1 MLHKVSKTK
10 KKLILASGS
19 RIRRQLLEGVGLE
32 FQVINSNVDEDLIK
46 EELHGRSFR
55 EQVSRLAS
63 EKARSVSMDNLE
75 AFVIGSDN
83 MCTIDDE
90 IFDKPI
96 DHEDAVNHLSSLSG
110 KKHFQNN
117 GISIYREG
125 REIWS
130 NFDVTELEM
139 KKLSLQEK
147 IITYFANS
155 SQPVSITEI
164 AKRVMTSYECARRL
178 CTEMYELGLLSRT
191 KVDKANKGRPGYLYG
206 PA

>member
-1 MLHKVSKTK
+1 MVLTKVSKTK

-32 FQVINSNVDEDLIK
+32 FQVINSNVDEDLLK
-46 EELHGRSFR
+46 KELHGRSFR

-63 EKARSVSMDNLE
+63 EKARIVSMDNLE

-83 MCTIDDE
+83 MCTIDDK

-117 GISIYREG
+117 GISIFHEG
-125 REIWS
+125 KEIWS
-130 NFDVTELEM
+130 NYDVTELEM
-139 KKLSLQEK
+139 KKLSPQEIEDYLNLDK
-147 IITYFANS
+147 PYSACGCYHFESNGKDLFT
-155 SQPVSITEI
+155 SINGLEST
-164 AKRVMTSYECARRL
+164 VMGLAMEHL
-178 CTEMYELGLLSRT
+178 IEKLNQLGVIEL
-191 KVDKANKGRPGYLYG
+191 
-206 PA
+206 

>member
-1 MLHKVSKTK
+1 MLPKVSKTK

-32 FQVINSNVDEDLIK
+32 FQVINSNVDEDLLK
-46 EELHGRSFR
+46 KELHGRSFR

-63 EKARSVSMDNLE
+63 EKARTVSMDNLE

-117 GISIYREG
+117 GISIFHEG
-125 REIWS
+125 REVWS

-139 KKLSLQEK
+139 KKLSLQEIDDYLNLDK
-147 IITYFANS
+147 CYYITDSHGLITTVDIVDNIGIIT
-155 SQPVSITEI
+155 VSYTHLTLPT
-164 AKRVMTSYECARRL
+164 KRIV
-178 CTEMYELGLLSRT
+178 
-191 KVDKANKGRPGYLYG
+191 
-206 PA
+206 

>member
-1 MLHKVSKTK
+1 MVLPKVSKTK

-32 FQVINSNVDEDLIK
+32 FQVINSNVDEDLLK
-46 EELHGRSFR
+46 KELHGRPFR
-55 EQVSRLAS
+55 EQVVRLAA
-63 EKARSVSMDNLE
+63 EKARAVSTDNLE
-75 AFVIGSDN
+75 SFVIGSDN
-83 MCTIDDE
+83 MCTIDDK

-117 GISIYREG
+117 GISIFHEG

-139 KKLSLQEK
+139 KKLSLQEIEDYLNLDK
-147 IITYFANS
+147 PYSACGCYHFESNGKDLFT
-155 SQPVSITEI
+155 SINGLEST
-164 AKRVMTSYECARRL
+164 VMGLAMEHL
-178 CTEMYELGLLSRT
+178 IEKLNQLGVIEL
-191 KVDKANKGRPGYLYG
+191 
-206 PA
+206 

>member
-1 MLHKVSKTK
+1 MVLPKVSQTK

-19 RIRRQLLEGVGLE
+19 RIRRQLLEGVGLQ
-32 FQVINSNVDEDLIK
+32 FQVINSNVDEDFLK
-46 EELHGRSFR
+46 KELHGRPFG
-55 EQVSRLAS
+55 EQVVRLAS
-63 EKARSVSMDNLE
+63 EKARTVSMDNPE

-117 GISIYREG
+117 GISIYHEG

-139 KKLSLQEK
+139 KKLSLQEIEDYLNLDK
-147 IITYFANS
+147 PYSACGCYHFEANGKDLFKSIIGLEST
-155 SQPVSITEI
+155 
-164 AKRVMTSYECARRL
+164 VMGLAMEQL
-178 CTEMYELGLLSRT
+178 IEKLNQLDVIEL
-191 KVDKANKGRPGYLYG
+191 
-206 PA
+206 

>member
-1 MLHKVSKTK
+1 MVLTKVSQTK

-19 RIRRQLLEGVGLE
+19 RIRRQLLEGVGLR
-32 FQVINSNVDEDLIK
+32 FQVINSNVDEDLLKK
-46 EELHGRSFR
+46 ELYGRPFR
-55 EQVSRLAS
+55 EQVVRLAA
-63 EKARSVSMDNLE
+63 EKARVVSMDNLE

-83 MCTIDDE
+83 MCTIDDK

-117 GISIYREG
+117 GISIFHEG

-139 KKLSLQEK
+139 KKLSLQEIEDYLNLDK
-147 IITYFANS
+147 PYSACGCYHFESNGKDLFT
-155 SQPVSITEI
+155 SINGFEST
-164 AKRVMTSYECARRL
+164 VMGLAMEHL
-178 CTEMYELGLLSRT
+178 IEKLNQLGVIEL
-191 KVDKANKGRPGYLYG
+191 
-206 PA
+206 

>member
-1 MLHKVSKTK
+1 MVLTKVSKTK

-32 FQVINSNVDEDLIK
+32 FQVINSNVDEDLLK
-46 EELHGRSFR
+46 KELHGRSFR

-63 EKARSVSMDNLE
+63 EKARTVSMDNLE

-83 MCTIDDE
+83 MCTIDDK

-117 GISIYREG
+117 GISIFHEG
-125 REIWS
+125 KEIWS
-130 NFDVTELEM
+130 NYDVTELEM
-139 KKLSLQEK
+139 KKLSPQEIEDYLNLDK
-147 IITYFANS
+147 PYSACGCYHFESNGKDLFT
-155 SQPVSITEI
+155 SINGLEST
-164 AKRVMTSYECARRL
+164 VMGLAMEHL
-178 CTEMYELGLLSRT
+178 IEKLNQLGVIEL
-191 KVDKANKGRPGYLYG
+191 
-206 PA
+206 

>member
-1 MLHKVSKTK
+1 MLPKVSKTK

-63 EKARSVSMDNLE
+63 EKARTVSMDNLE

-83 MCTIDDE
+83 MCTIDDK

-117 GISIYREG
+117 GISIFHEG

-130 NFDVTELEM
+130 NYDVTELEM
-139 KKLSLQEK
+139 KKLSPKEIEDYLNLDKPYSACGCYHFESNGKDLFTSINGLESTVMGLAMEHLIEK
-147 IITYFANS
+147 LNQLGVI
-155 SQPVSITEI
+155 
-164 AKRVMTSYECARRL
+164 
-178 CTEMYELGLLSRT
+178 EL
-191 KVDKANKGRPGYLYG
+191 
-206 PA
+206 

>member
-1 MLHKVSKTK
+1 MLPKVSKTK

-32 FQVINSNVDEDLIK
+32 FQVINSNVDEDLLKK
-46 EELHGRSFR
+46 ELYGRPFR
-55 EQVSRLAS
+55 EQVVRLAA
-63 EKARSVSMDNLE
+63 EKARAVSTDNLE
-75 AFVIGSDN
+75 SFVIGSDN
-83 MCTIDDE
+83 MCTIDDK

-117 GISIYREG
+117 GISIFHEG

-139 KKLSLQEK
+139 KKLSLQEIEDYLNLDK
-147 IITYFANS
+147 PYSACGCYHFESNGKDLFT
-155 SQPVSITEI
+155 SINGLEST
-164 AKRVMTSYECARRL
+164 VMGLAMEHL
-178 CTEMYELGLLSRT
+178 IEKLNQLGVIEL
-191 KVDKANKGRPGYLYG
+191 
-206 PA
+206 

>member
-1 MLHKVSKTK
+1 VLPKVSKTK

-32 FQVINSNVDEDLIK
+32 FQVIKSNVDEDLIK

-63 EKARSVSMDNLE
+63 EKACIVSMDNLE

-83 MCTIDDE
+83 MCTIDDK

-117 GISIYREG
+117 GISIFHEG
-125 REIWS
+125 KEIWS
-130 NFDVTELEM
+130 NYDVTELEM
-139 KKLSLQEK
+139 KKLSPQEIEDYLNLDK
-147 IITYFANS
+147 PYSACGCYHFESNGKDLFT
-155 SQPVSITEI
+155 SINGLEST
-164 AKRVMTSYECARRL
+164 VMGLAMEHL
-178 CTEMYELGLLSRT
+178 IEKLNQLGVIEL
-191 KVDKANKGRPGYLYG
+191 
-206 PA
+206 

>member
-1 MLHKVSKTK
+1 MLPKVSKTK

-32 FQVINSNVDEDLIK
+32 FQVINSNVDEDLLK
-46 EELHGRSFR
+46 KELHGRSFR

-63 EKARSVSMDNLE
+63 EKARTVSMDNLE
-75 AFVIGSDN
+75 AFVIGSDS

-117 GISIYREG
+117 GISIFHEG
-125 REIWS
+125 KEIWS
-130 NFDVTELEM
+130 NYDVTELEM
-139 KKLSLQEK
+139 KKLSPQEIEDYLNLDK
-147 IITYFANS
+147 PYSACGCYHFESNGKDLFT
-155 SQPVSITEI
+155 SINGLEST
-164 AKRVMTSYECARRL
+164 VMGLAMEHL
-178 CTEMYELGLLSRT
+178 IEKLNQLGVIEL
-191 KVDKANKGRPGYLYG
+191 
-206 PA
+206 

>member
-1 MLHKVSKTK
+1 MC
-10 KKLILASGS
+10 
-19 RIRRQLLEGVGLE
+19 IR
-32 FQVINSNVDEDLIK
+32 D
-46 EELHGRSFR
+46 RSFR

-63 EKARSVSMDNLE
+63 EKARTVSMDNLE

-117 GISIYREG
+117 GISIYHEG

-130 NFDVTELEM
+130 NFDATELEM
-139 KKLSLQEK
+139 KKLSRQEIEDYLNLDK
-147 IITYFANS
+147 PYSACGCYHFEYNGKDLFTNINGLEST
-155 SQPVSITEI
+155 
-164 AKRVMTSYECARRL
+164 VMGLAMEYLIEKLNQL
-178 CTEMYELGLLSRT
+178 CVIEL
-191 KVDKANKGRPGYLYG
+191 
-206 PA
+206 

>member
-1 MLHKVSKTK
+1 MLPKVSKTK

-46 EELHGRSFR
+46 EELHGRSFK

-63 EKARSVSMDNLE
+63 EKARIVSMDNLE

-83 MCTIDDE
+83 MCTIDDK

-117 GISIYREG
+117 GISIFHEG
-125 REIWS
+125 KEIWS
-130 NFDVTELEM
+130 NYDVTELEM
-139 KKLSLQEK
+139 KKLSPQGIEDYLNLDKPYSACGCYHFESNGKDLFTSINGLESTAMGLAMEHLIEK
-147 IITYFANS
+147 LNQLGVI
-155 SQPVSITEI
+155 
-164 AKRVMTSYECARRL
+164 
-178 CTEMYELGLLSRT
+178 EL
-191 KVDKANKGRPGYLYG
+191 
-206 PA
+206 